1 MRCSAILGRQGHS
14 TEVPNPGLGG
24 QMLINGA
31 KELEQ
36 ARRLERGLVRVRWFA
51 VALGFYLVSQTNTG
65 FPPYAS
71 NLTLTL
77 AYTVMSVLAVGNVVI
92 TIATRRIQTVKSFR
106 RLGAAAFAF
115 DAMVIFAT

>member
-36 ARRLERGLVRVRWFA
+36 ARRLERGLIRVRWFA
-51 VALGFYLVSQTNTG
+51 VALGFYLVTQTNIG
-65 FPPYAS
+65 FAPHAS
-71 NLTLTL
+71 HTVLAL
-77 AYTVMSVLAVGNVVI
+77 AYTIMGTLALGNVAI
-92 TIATRRIQTVKSFR
+92 TFATRRTQTLEGFR
-106 RLGAAAFAF
+106 RLGLAAFAF
-115 DAMVIFAT
+115 DAMAI